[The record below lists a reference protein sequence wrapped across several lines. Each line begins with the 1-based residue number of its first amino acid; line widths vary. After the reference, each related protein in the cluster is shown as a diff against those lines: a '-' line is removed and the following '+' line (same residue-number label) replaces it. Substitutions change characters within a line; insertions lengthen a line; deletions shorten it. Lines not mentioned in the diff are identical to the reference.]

1 MTNQNAK
8 VSNFV
13 LLRGTFSLPSLR
25 GAEGDEAISR
35 IATHLSGA
43 RSDREDMRE
52 TMKGTNKI
60 VVLITTNS
68 EEEAHKIA
76 ESLVNG
82 RKAACVNIVPGVSSL
97 FWWKDKLDSAQESL
111 LLVKTKAS
119 LFPEIVELVK
129 RTHSYEVPEIIALP
143 IIAGSE
149 DYLKWLDIACQ

>member
-1 MTNQNAK
+1 M
-8 VSNFV
+8 
-13 LLRGTFSLPSLR
+13 RGT
-25 GAEGDEAISR
+25 D
-35 IATHLSGA
+35 
-43 RSDREDMRE
+43 
-52 TMKGTNKI
+52 KI
-60 VVLITTNS
+60 IVLITAGS

-82 RKAACVNIVPGVSSL
+82 KKAACVNIVPRVDSL
-97 FWWKDKLDSAQESL
+97 FWWEDKIDSARESL
-111 LLVKTKAS
+111 LLVKTKAT